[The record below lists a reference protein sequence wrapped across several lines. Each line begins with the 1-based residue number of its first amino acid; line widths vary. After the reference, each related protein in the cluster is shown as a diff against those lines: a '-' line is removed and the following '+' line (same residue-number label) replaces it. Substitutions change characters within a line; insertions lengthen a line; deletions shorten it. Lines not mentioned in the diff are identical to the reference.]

1 MIPDKDG
8 ELSVGIVVCE
18 PNTRVLCIG
27 YGWNVTKKTEL
38 ANNEWLFF
46 TISGIELAKLLNK

>member
-1 MIPDKDG
+1 
-8 ELSVGIVVCE
+8 
-18 PNTRVLCIG
+18 
-27 YGWNVTKKTEL
+27 VTKKTEL